1 MKQLMG
7 ALALGIALTCTSAFA
22 LDRPNILVILVDD
35 LGYDAPSIAP
45 GGPPISTPS
54 IDALARRGVR
64 ARNGYAVAAVCA
76 PARAGLMTGRY
87 PHRFGLENNQPA
99 GERRGVPTTEPLLS
113 ERLKAEGYQTAVIG
127 KWHIGGLLQLRPLAR
142 GFDYF
147 YGFLPSATDYFE
159 PFNLMRNSTP
169 ISGDDVVY
177 LTDTFADEAINF
189 LRGTNAD
196 SPWFLYLAFNA
207 VHVPLQAKP
216 QLLARVSHIPAGQ
229 ERTYAAMV
237 LGADDAIGRVMA
249 EITRLGQANNTFIWF
264 QSDNGG
270 APWKGASNFPL
281 RGGKGS
287 LYEGGVRVPTY
298 ISWPDQIPAGRVMTG
313 LMTGLDLVPTALS
326 AAQAPAASGLDGQD
340 LLPSLRSASVPIPT
354 RPLVWR
360 LNTTCAPLR
369 PELLAVRQGRWKL
382 VVNDGVEQVFDL
394 LTDEGETQPVNYPP
408 ALNSLRNIAAN
419 WQAQMPDPLWCDI
432 E

>member
-1 MKQLMG
+1 MKKLMG

-76 PARAGLMTGRY
+76 PARAGLMTG
-87 PHRFGLENNQPA
+87 
-99 GERRGVPTTEPLLS
+99 
-113 ERLKAEGYQTAVIG
+113 
-127 KWHIGGLLQLRPLAR
+127 
-142 GFDYF
+142 
-147 YGFLPSATDYFE
+147 
-159 PFNLMRNSTP
+159 
-169 ISGDDVVY
+169 
-177 LTDTFADEAINF
+177 
-189 LRGTNAD
+189 
-196 SPWFLYLAFNA
+196 
-207 VHVPLQAKP
+207 
-216 QLLARVSHIPAGQ
+216 
-229 ERTYAAMV
+229 
-237 LGADDAIGRVMA
+237 
-249 EITRLGQANNTFIWF
+249 
-264 QSDNGG
+264 
-270 APWKGASNFPL
+270 
-281 RGGKGS
+281 
-287 LYEGGVRVPTY
+287 
-298 ISWPDQIPAGRVMTG
+298 
-313 LMTGLDLVPTALS
+313 LDLVPTALS
-326 AAQAPAASGLDGQD
+326 AAQAPAASGLDGQN

-369 PELLAVRQGRWKL
+369 PELLAARQGRWKL

-419 WQAQMPDPLWCDI
+419 WQAQMLDPLWC
-432 E
+432 ES